1 VWNLIILFIRNNIQ
15 YGLQKWCKP
24 NAIELAR
31 IAEVQPTSA
40 IRCKI
45 TDNLADQRRI
55 YLKILFEFDN
65 DIAVDPKHPFG
76 ATVTSPRLHSLYLC
90 GQSMPVV
97 WLYPKDMYIRKAMQ
111 KFMEL
116 I

>member
-1 VWNLIILFIRNNIQ
+1 MVCK
-15 YGLQKWCKP
+15 KWCKP

-45 TDNLADQRRI
+45 TENLADQRRI

-76 ATVTSPRLHSLYLC
+76 ATATSPRLHSSVLMRSINACYDISIALLTIL
-90 GQSMPVV
+90 MLV
-97 WLYPKDMYIRKAMQ
+97 RA
-111 KFMEL
+111 
-116 I
+116 

>member
-1 VWNLIILFIRNNIQ
+1 MWNLIILFIRNNIQ

-45 TDNLADQRRI
+45 TENLADQRRI

-65 DIAVDPKHPFG
+65 DIAVDPKRPFRG
-76 ATVTSPRLHSLYLC
+76 NSN
-90 GQSMPVV
+90 Q
-97 WLYPKDMYIRKAMQ
+97 PKAALSVLMRSINACYDISIALLTILMLVRA
-111 KFMEL
+111 
-116 I
+116 

>member
-1 VWNLIILFIRNNIQ
+1 MIILFIRNNIQ

-45 TDNLADQRRI
+45 TENLADQRRI

-76 ATVTSPRLHSLYLC
+76 ATATSPRLYSLYLC